1 VKKGKTTP
9 LAPSGQYAH
18 TTAYGDTCEAI
29 GLKTITD
36 AATCTAACEAL
47 PNRNEFNGVGDWNH
61 SPNCFKVIE
70 ASMWNGN
77 CHFNEGAM
85 NPKLTMEV
93 NRQVCI
99 AVPKDC
105 VIDDVATKASCP
117 ATCGKVT
124 AVAKV
129 KAAYNGAACSDYD
142 CQVGDGSCV
151 ASTTSAAAVVETT
164 TTSAAAA
171 VETTTTSAAK
181 AVETTTTS
189 AAAAV
194 ETTTTTAKAVETTTT
209 SAAKAAE
216 TTTTSAAAA
225 VETTTTTAA
234 AVETTTTSAA
244 KAAETTTTSAAA
256 AVETTTTSAAK
267 AAETTTTSAAAA
279 VETTTTSAAKAAET
293 TTTSAAA
300 AVETTTSA
308 AAAASGDATESFEA
322 RVAEYDR
329 LKRSNTALRLALE
342 SLLE

>member
-1 VKKGKTTP
+1 MNGWYDSPDPSCCDTSASYSDKAFYCAAQWVKKEHGECGQGNAKCANGDCKYFTCTPPQVAVKKGKTTP

-70 ASMWNGN
+70 ASRWNGN

-164 TTSAAAA
+164 TTSAA
-171 VETTTTSAAK
+171 K
-181 AVETTTTS
+181 AV
-189 AAAAV
+189 
-194 ETTTTTAKAVETTTT
+194 
-209 SAAKAAE
+209 
-216 TTTTSAAAA
+216 
-225 VETTTTTAA
+225 
-234 AVETTTTSAA
+234 
-244 KAAETTTTSAAA
+244 ETTTTSAAA

-279 VETTTTSAAKAAET
+279 VETTTTSAA
-293 TTTSAAA
+293 
-300 AVETTTSA
+300 
-308 AAAASGDATESFEA
+308 AASGDATESFEA